1 MVFLTLSKYLKQ
13 ISYNLQRKK
22 RSVFEHSYR
31 DIATF
36 RNIIVKV
43 NEQNVRNGK
52 SVSVTSDPVKPMF
65 HLIQHKD
72 NHIFPPQ
79 GMS

>member
-13 ISYNLQRKK
+13 INYNLQRKE

-31 DIATF
+31 NIATF
-36 RNIIVKV
+36 LNVITNV

-52 SVSVTSDPVKPMF
+52 MCR
-65 HLIQHKD
+65 
-72 NHIFPPQ
+72 
-79 GMS
+79 

>member
-13 ISYNLQRKK
+13 INYSLQRKE

-31 DIATF
+31 NITTF
-36 RNIIVKV
+36 LNITNV

-65 HLIQHKD
+65 HMIQDKD
-72 NHIFPPQ
+72 NHVFPP
-79 GMS
+79 